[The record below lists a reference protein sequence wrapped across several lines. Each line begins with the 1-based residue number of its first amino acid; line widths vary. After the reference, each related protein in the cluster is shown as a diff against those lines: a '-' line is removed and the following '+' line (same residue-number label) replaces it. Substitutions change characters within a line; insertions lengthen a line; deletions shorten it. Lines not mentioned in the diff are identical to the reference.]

1 MKIEEINIK
10 KFGKLKNKD
19 INFSDG
25 INLVQGKNESGK
37 STLLQFIFSSFF
49 GFYKYKRDG
58 VREIDLWRPWD
69 DSVFSGQIKYKLNNG
84 KTYYI
89 DRDFNEKNPSVFE
102 GRKNVTD
109 RYLRNKSSL
118 EILEEQIGIDEEIF
132 KNVVISKQNLQ
143 IIDDQGKNNLI
154 QKIINKSTSG
164 NENISLNSI
173 NKKLN
178 DKLRD
183 EIGSNQTKA
192 KPINIIDS
200 KLYNLYEKK
209 DEFENLEKA
218 KIKIEKD
225 RQIVQD
231 RFSSSS
237 EKIKLIKKVQETK
250 KDFFS
255 EYSVIEALKSNLK
268 LKYEKQSDIKQNLQ
282 KEYRESIENIT
293 KKNEYENKYNNL
305 NFKIDINGN
314 IFERNELEIEEK
326 NKRKKEALK
335 KVIKYLSTFLISLL
349 ILILTNIILKN
360 TKFKG
365 LTFENYLKKVK
376 EIKYLKYTNVGI
388 ISAYILTNIVF
399 IILDI
404 ANKKKRKIKNEYI
417 EDDKKE
423 IENKIKIN
431 EELNKE
437 NKLNSYENNKTDKIK
452 DLKDFQKEEEQFLK
466 SQMEFLSKDLK
477 QDEINIKR
485 REEIIKKKEKEFN
498 FVILK
503 EFSSKV
509 DSKYIKSILL
519 MSTDKLKTEEGMLKQ
534 IYEKAMYSLSALE
547 AQKLELNKKQNQ
559 ILEIEE
565 EISKYE
571 EERKE
576 LLKQR
581 EIIQIAKN
589 ILEEAN
595 EDLKKIIDPNFIN
608 VFNNIIFKITDGK
621 YSIVNIEDESEIYA
635 KDNEINKIV
644 NIKKL
649 SGGTIDQ
656 FNLAF
661 RIATLCTIS
670 DENMPIILDE
680 AFANYDNYRLKNILK
695 YLNEIKEKRQIIILT
710 SNDREKRIMDK
721 EKMRYNYIEM

>member
-19 INFSDG
+19 INFTDG

-49 GFYKYKRDG
+49 GFYKYKREG
-58 VREIDLWRPWD
+58 IREIDLWRPWD
-69 DSVFSGQIKYKLNNG
+69 DSVFSGQIKYKLDNG
-84 KTYYI
+84 KAYHI
-89 DRDFNEKNPSVFE
+89 DRNFNEKNPSVFE

-143 IIDDQGKNNLI
+143 IIDDQGKNVLI

-192 KPINIIDS
+192 KPINILDS
-200 KLYNLYEKK
+200 KLYSLYEKK

-237 EKIKLIKKVQETK
+237 EKMKLIKKVQETK

-282 KEYRESIENIT
+282 KEYRESIENIAR
-293 KKNEYENKYNNL
+293 KNENEYNNL
-305 NFKIDINGN
+305 NLNSNIEIKGN
-314 IFERNELEIEEK
+314 VLERNEFEIEELK
-326 NKRKKEALK
+326 NKIEKKAFK
-335 KVIKYLSTFLISLL
+335 KAIKYLSILL
-349 ILILTNIILKN
+349 VAVFILILTNIIFKN
-360 TKFKG
+360 AKFKG
-365 LTFENYLKKVK
+365 LTTQNYFEKIK
-376 EIKYLKYTNVGI
+376 EIKYLKYTNIGI
-388 ISAYILTNIVF
+388 ISAYILANIAC
-399 IILDI
+399 ITLDI
-404 ANKKKRKIKNEYI
+404 INKNKRKN
-417 EDDKKE
+417 E
-423 IENKIKIN
+423 IEY
-431 EELNKE
+431 EFE
-437 NKLNSYENNKTDKIK
+437 YENENQNEFDPYGNNETEKIK

-477 QDEINIKR
+477 QDETNIKR

-519 MSTDKLKTEEGMLKQ
+519 MPTDKLKTEEGMLKQ

-608 VFNNIIFKITDGK
+608 VFNNIIFKITDEK

-661 RIATLCTIS
+661 RIATLFTIS

-695 YLNEIKEKRQIIILT
+695 YLNEIKSKRQIIILT
-710 SNDREKRIMDK
+710 SNDREKRILDK
-721 EKMRYNYIEM
+721 EKIMYNYIEM